1 MLTKFQLAAIEVLL
15 FIALGGGLYAW
26 GDIHRG
32 KIDAQQSAAKLVEAQ
47 NEQRLRDEKLTAQI
61 NVISAQAIDNQT
73 EADRENN
80 YAITLE
86 NEIKAR
92 PNPVACKPTAA
103 RLRWLRGAGKD

>member
-1 MLTKFQLAAIEVLL
+1 MLTKFQLAAIMVLL
-15 FIALGGGLYAW
+15 FITSCAGLYAL

-32 KIDAQQSAAKLVEAQ
+32 KVDANEYAAKLVVAQ
-47 NEQRLRDEKLTAQI
+47 NQQKMNDEKLTAQI

-103 RLRWLRGAGKD
+103 RLRWLRGAGKN